1 MSTVH
6 EIYIRTFEELECIL
20 DKRESAAL
28 NVALQLLMRRHKET
42 SQTRE
47 NLQSLRT
54 SVRDLNS
61 VPDEI
66 VSYLSVCESYFFA
79 STIGLSTPMR
89 SLLYKLSKVADVSE
103 LTDGQIGQMSTEG
116 RLDAAWCAVK
126 GVQSHIEKEWP
137 SIVGAYFR
145 AKLVLLQ
152 RSKYLEEIN
161 GLLGKRLIWAKLEKY
176 EEKKMKLQVDVDK
189 VNIFAKQLKDIDERI
204 AQLTDVAEVTT
215 EPEEEMGDKN
225 RGSQSGGV
233 SIGSI
238 GKLTGNIVEG
248 TQNFTGTIVGDDQIN
263 TAAPAS
269 TDIDAALR
277 SLTELAISVERRAEA
292 EEKLSALKKEAVK
305 GHAANDSV
313 IAKLVDQL
321 IELVPR
327 AASAVV
333 DAFANP
339 ILSSLA
345 GPVTQVVLNKLRG
358 S

>member
-1 MSTVH
+1 
-6 EIYIRTFEELECIL
+6 
-20 DKRESAAL
+20 
-28 NVALQLLMRRHKET
+28 
-42 SQTRE
+42 
-47 NLQSLRT
+47 
-54 SVRDLNS
+54 
-61 VPDEI
+61 
-66 VSYLSVCESYFFA
+66 
-79 STIGLSTPMR
+79 MR

-116 RLDAAWCAVK
+116 RLEFAWSAVK

-137 SIVGAYFR
+137 GIVWAYFR

-161 GLLGKRLIWAKLEKY
+161 GLLAKRLTLAKLEKY
-176 EEKKMKLQVDVDK
+176 NETQIKLQVDVDK
-189 VNIFAKQLKDIDERI
+189 VNIFTKKLKDIDERI
-204 AQLTDVAEVTT
+204 AQLTDVAQVTT

-225 RGSQSGGV
+225 RGGQSGGM

-238 GKLTGNIVEG
+238 RKLTGNIVEG

-277 SLTELAISVERRAEA
+277 SLTEAVLAISVERRAEA

-333 DAFANP
+333 GAFANP